1 MNSHCLTPRSQRSQ
15 RGKSPTTPIPP
26 RPCRPLRAAILA
38 IEFVVGLIRR
48 HSPSSIL
55 SLLFTVST
63 FFVTPPARAHD
74 PFEAFHSA
82 KLHSDR
88 LELVVTMAQS
98 TALKLIDPTAQI
110 ASLTLENLAAHRPR
124 LVREAAMLFILT
136 SVRQPL
142 VSRTATV
149 ELTDENDLI
158 FRVTY
163 PRPAPG
169 KLYFS
174 AAYLRRLGDGY
185 GVHSRKRKGKK
196 AQAQRFFFFSATSQ
210 EEREREREPWR
221 RRRGETE
228 SEKREK

>member
-124 LVREAAMLFILT
+124 LIREAAMLFILT

-158 FRVTY
+158 LRVTY

-185 GVHSRKRKGKK
+185 GGILEVNDASDKNLGWEQLLWARPHFEITVS
-196 AQAQRFFFFSATSQ
+196 SPS
-210 EEREREREPWR
+210 P
-221 RRRGETE
+221 
-228 SEKREK
+228 